1 LRVQPLT
8 YFYNPKST
16 VAGVERIYQSEG
28 GGREMAAHDELD
40 EAKITAHNALS
51 LPRVPEPAD
60 ESDVMREQLEYLIDH
75 ASERGTCGC
84 SDCQRYLRVRS
95 LLLAIFSEPEP
106 QPAQQQP
113 AQQLTTLPMAA

>member
-1 LRVQPLT
+1 MQPLT
-8 YFYNPKST
+8 YIYNPKST

-75 ASERGTCGC
+75 ASEQGTCGC